1 MLIVLARLLQPH
13 DFGIVALATGI
24 MILMA
29 LILEK
34 GFPQAIIQRKEIEDI
49 HISTAFWATMG
60 LGLLFMMIG
69 ILLSAWLAT
78 LLKEPLFATVFN
90 VVSIGIAFE
99 ALSGIPRALLHREMQ
114 FRPLAR
120 HALIAAVISGILG
133 LTMAWKGMGAWSI
146 VAQVLTDR
154 GIRMFLLYT
163 VVPWR
168 PMWLFSSKEFR
179 TLYSYALHST
189 GFIAMEYIGIRAAEV
204 IIAITMGLTAL
215 GYYALASKF
224 ILTLS
229 QFVFI
234 AFSRIGVPL
243 FAHMQGDSARIRR
256 TLLEILRLGSLCAIP
271 LFVGLCLLSP
281 EVILFFFG
289 QKWHA
294 SIPVLQVLSVM
305 GMLISL
311 FSWNNTIL
319 LAIGKPKSLFR
330 ISLISTICTIIAM
343 IATAPFGLAAVAAV
357 QILRVGITAFMTFL
371 ILKEKIGI
379 VVGEYLS
386 PLLSPLMASAIMATA
401 LLAMRYIL
409 PEEIGLMGFAA
420 SVVLGIL
427 VYGISVFVLAP
438 HLRKDV
444 VQFYRNIQKD
454 DIDQ

>member
-1 MLIVLARLLQPH
+1 
-13 DFGIVALATGI
+13 
-24 MILMA
+24 
-29 LILEK
+29 
-34 GFPQAIIQRKEIEDI
+34 
-49 HISTAFWATMG
+49 
-60 LGLLFMMIG
+60 
-69 ILLSAWLAT
+69 
-78 LLKEPLFATVFN
+78 
-90 VVSIGIAFE
+90 
-99 ALSGIPRALLHREMQ
+99 
-114 FRPLAR
+114 
-120 HALIAAVISGILG
+120 
-133 LTMAWKGMGAWSI
+133 
-146 VAQVLTDR
+146 
-154 GIRMFLLYT
+154 
-163 VVPWR
+163 
-168 PMWLFSSKEFR
+168 
-179 TLYSYALHST
+179 
-189 GFIAMEYIGIRAAEV
+189 
-204 IIAITMGLTAL
+204 
-215 GYYALASKF
+215 
-224 ILTLS
+224 
-229 QFVFI
+229 
-234 AFSRIGVPL
+234 
-243 FAHMQGDSARIRR
+243 ARIRR

-438 HLRKDV
+438 HLR
-444 VQFYRNIQKD
+444 
-454 DIDQ
+454 